1 MLWRGCW
8 GGCRG
13 RWGALNRLQGGHRG
27 VLQGVR
33 TTFSSQALECSRE
46 RFPFILCQ
54 EEACWG
60 VPPGGCGM
68 PTTMQGSK

>member
-1 MLWRGCW
+1 M
-8 GGCRG
+8 
-13 RWGALNRLQGGHRG
+13 
-27 VLQGVR
+27 LQGVR

-46 RFPFILCQ
+46 SFPFILCQ